1 MADDPTKKRMARAK
15 QRAQEKL
22 RADGHVVIPSNN
34 DPVCLVAYR
43 LDDNTVRLVRICLD
57 AASPTDRRLMKPY
70 SSPAGISAE
79 CWVSRRQAHRFV
91 EVRI

>member
-1 MADDPTKKRMARAK
+1 MSDDPIKKRMARAK
-15 QRAQEKL
+15 QRAQAKL

-43 LDDNTVRLVRICLD
+43 IDDNLVRLVRICLD
-57 AASPTDRRLMKPY
+57 SASPSDRKLMRPY
-70 SSPAGISAE
+70 ASPSGVSAE
-79 CWVSRRQAHRFV
+79 CWVSRRNAHRFV